1 MDCFSLRFCVRAGE
15 REREIGRE
23 RERENL
29 GSLFLTLCSPSKRL
43 LGLIPSVR
51 SDFSRVQVFS
61 SKGSWSDSTW
71 PLLTSLWMLGA
82 PTNLI
87 YGSLLSKWTHR
98 LNNLQVLKGDFEFK
112 LHWLVE
118 SKFTLNLLPI
128 KWSVEMLLG
137 NFDYECFSSPRNSSH
152 FFFTGFT
159 SRFSSE
165 IVVGFS

>member
-61 SKGSWSDSTW
+61 SKGS
-71 PLLTSLWMLGA
+71 
-82 PTNLI
+82 
-87 YGSLLSKWTHR
+87 
-98 LNNLQVLKGDFEFK
+98 
-112 LHWLVE
+112 
-118 SKFTLNLLPI
+118 
-128 KWSVEMLLG
+128 
-137 NFDYECFSSPRNSSH
+137 
-152 FFFTGFT
+152 
-159 SRFSSE
+159 
-165 IVVGFS
+165 